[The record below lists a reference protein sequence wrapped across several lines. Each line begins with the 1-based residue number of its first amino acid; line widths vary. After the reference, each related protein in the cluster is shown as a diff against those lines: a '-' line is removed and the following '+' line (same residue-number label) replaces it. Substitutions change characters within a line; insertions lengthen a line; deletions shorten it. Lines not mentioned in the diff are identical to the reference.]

1 MTDKNHDKDQGADVP
16 EPDVGREDLEEAADG
31 LLEAEGPDVETSLD
45 DADLSFLEKNAN
57 DLAAERLADLQR
69 LQAEYA
75 NYRKRVDRDRE
86 ANRLQAAQDLVAS
99 LLPVLDD
106 LDLAESHGDLQEGG
120 PFSLIAQKLRAT
132 LEKTGLERLGAKDDE
147 FDPNLHEAIAQIPNP
162 EVTVMT
168 VLDVHKV
175 GYRMGDRLLRAAQV
189 AVAVPQD

>member
-16 EPDVGREDLEEAADG
+16 EPDVGRDDLEEAADG

-45 DADLSFLEKNAN
+45 DADLSFLDQSAN
-57 DLAAERLADLQR
+57 ELAAERLADLQR

-75 NYRKRVDRDRE
+75 NYRKRVERDRE
-86 ANRLQAAQDLVAS
+86 ANRIMAVQDVVAS
-99 LLPVLDD
+99 LLPVMDD
-106 LDLAESHGDLQEGG
+106 LDRAEAHGDLAEG
-120 PFSLIAQKLRAT
+120 PFTLIAQKLRAT
-132 LEKTGLERLGAKDDE
+132 LEKTGLERVGAKDDE
-147 FDPNLHEAIAQIPNP
+147 FDPNFHEAIAQIPTP

-175 GYRMGDRLLRAAQV
+175 GYRIGERLLRAAQV

>member
-1 MTDKNHDKDQGADVP
+1 MADQNHNKDQGADVP

-45 DADLSFLEKNAN
+45 DADLSFLEQNAN

-86 ANRLQAAQDLVAS
+86 VNRLQAAQDLVAS

-120 PFSLIAQKLRAT
+120 PFALIAQKLRTT

-162 EVTVMT
+162 DVTVMT

-189 AVAVPQD
+189 AVAVPQE

>member
-1 MTDKNHDKDQGADVP
+1 MTDPKNDKDQGAETP

-31 LLEAEGPDVETSLD
+31 LLAAEGPDVETSLD
-45 DADLSFLEKNAN
+45 DTDLSFLEESAN

-75 NYRKRVDRDRE
+75 NYRKRVERDRE
-86 ANRLQAAQDLVAS
+86 ANRLLAVQDIVTS

-106 LDLAESHGDLQEGG
+106 LDRAEKHGDLEEG
-120 PFSLIAQKLRAT
+120 PLVLIAQKLRAT
-132 LEKTGLERLGAKDDE
+132 LDRTGLERVGAKDDE
-147 FDPNLHEAIAQIPNP
+147 FDPNTHEAIAQVPTP
-162 EVTVMT
+162 DVDVMT

-175 GYRMGDRLLRAAQV
+175 GYRLGQRLLRAAQV